1 MYHKKQSMRVYSTV
15 AGIRR
20 RIKSSRKGTLALVP
34 TMGALHDGHLSLVRN
49 AGRESETVIVSIFV
63 NPTQFNDKDDLKNYP
78 RTLASDKDK
87 LKGVL
92 GKDDILFVPS
102 VKEIYPVEDKRVF
115 DFGNLGKVMEGA
127 HRPGH
132 FNGVAQVV
140 SRLFEITEPDT
151 AYFGQ
156 KDFQQVTII
165 KEMVRQKGYPVTIR
179 VNPIVREEDG
189 LAMSSRNAL
198 LVPEIRAASPVIF
211 RTISQAGERIQRDD
225 IAGTREF
232 VVNSINKVPGF
243 SVEYF
248 EIADDEALR
257 PLKSVREMQTG
268 KRYYACIAVKAGKI
282 RLIDN
287 IEIPVV

>member
-1 MYHKKQSMRVYSTV
+1 MRVYSTV

>member
-1 MYHKKQSMRVYSTV
+1 MRIYSTV
-15 AGIRR
+15 AGIRK
-20 RIKSSRKGTLALVP
+20 RIRNGYKGELALVP
-34 TMGALHDGHLSLVRN
+34 TMGALHAGHISLVNTAVSNSAR
-49 AGRESETVIVSIFV
+49 VIVSIFV
-63 NPTQFNDKDDLKNYP
+63 NPTQFNDKNDLKNYP
-78 RTLASDKDK
+78 RTLEKDK
-87 LKGVL
+87 EMLKKVL
-92 GKDDILFVPS
+92 RKDDILFIPS
-102 VKEIYPVEDKRVF
+102 VSEIYPVEDKRVF
-115 DFGNLGKVMEGA
+115 DFGDIGKVMEGA

-165 KEMVRQKGYPVTIR
+165 KELARQQRYPVRIC
-179 VNPIVREEDG
+179 VNPIIREEDG

-198 LVPEIRAASPVIF
+198 LEPEIRAVAPVIYK
-211 RTISQAGERIQRDD
+211 TISRAVEMIKGKD
-225 IAGTREF
+225 IDEIREF
-232 VVNSINKVPGF
+232 VTTSINKVAGF

-248 EIADDEALR
+248 EVVDDTALR
-257 PLKSVREMQTG
+257 LLKSVSEISSG
-268 KRYYACIAVKAGKI
+268 VRYFACIAVKAGKI

>member
-1 MYHKKQSMRVYSTV
+1 MRVYSTV

-20 RIKSSRKGTLALVP
+20 RLKSSRKGTLALVP
-34 TMGALHDGHLSLVRN
+34 TMGALHNGHLSLVRN
-49 AGRESETVIVSIFV
+49 ARRDSATVIVSIFV

-78 RTLASDKDK
+78 RTVDRDKK
-87 LKGVL
+87 MLKSVL
-92 GKDDILFVPS
+92 RKDDILFIPS
-102 VKEIYPVEDKRVF
+102 VKEIYPVEDKRIF
-115 DFGNLGKVMEGA
+115 DFGNLDKLMEGA

-140 SRLFEITEPDT
+140 SRLFEITEPDA

-165 KEMVRQKGYPVTIR
+165 KELVRQSGYPVRII

-198 LVPEIRAASPVIF
+198 LRPEIRAASPVIF
-211 RTISQAGERIQRDD
+211 RTISQAAEMIRKNNIS
-225 IAGTREF
+225 GTRDF
-232 VVNSINKVPGF
+232 VINSINNVPGF

-248 EIADDEALR
+248 EVADDETLE
-257 PLKSVREMQTG
+257 PVETVNEMQAG
-268 KRYYACIAVKAGKI
+268 KRYFACIAVRAGQI

-287 IEIPVV
+287 IEIPVE